1 MNVTVKLLRNNE
13 TRKIKLKSGSK
24 AEDVLK
30 KMNLRPDTV
39 IIMCEKQPI
48 PVDEEI
54 KEGQDLTILQ
64 VSSGG

>member
-1 MNVTVKLLRNNE
+1 VNVTVKLLRNNE